1 MPATAVAAAI
11 SPPAIEIDERKVA
24 DVNSC
29 VIFCKT
35 YVARVKSGHETN
47 LVRHYLTHTLLRED
61 NKRLS
66 LFKVIF
72 YKRIDSYIALYEDLL
87 KAFIIFSAT
96 SIR

>member
-1 MPATAVAAAI
+1 MMLFFARLIVP
-11 SPPAIEIDERKVA
+11 
-24 DVNSC
+24 
-29 VIFCKT
+29 
-35 YVARVKSGHETN
+35 RVKSGHETN
-47 LVRHYLTHTLLRED
+47 LVRYYLTHTLLRED

-72 YKRIDSYIALYEDLL
+72 YKRIDSYKALYEDLL